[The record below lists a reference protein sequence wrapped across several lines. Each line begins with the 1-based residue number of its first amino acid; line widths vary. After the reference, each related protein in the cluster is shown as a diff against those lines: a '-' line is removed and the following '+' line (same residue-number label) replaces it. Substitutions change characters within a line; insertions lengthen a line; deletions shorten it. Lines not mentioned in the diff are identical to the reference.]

1 MPLEHRSNGCWPFK
15 KIKKIIL
22 YKCDSKSSLSVTCAS
37 LQVFPLTSSLMTSH
51 SLRWTHCCPGSSK
64 VLTVQVVNVHLLQF
78 VHLGYCWSP
87 FRLFIALKLSWAYS
101 EFWWFVLSFWK
112 TLLCK
117 SMQSSLFLRNA
128 TRVCF
133 VCPEQH
139 LKDWKPFTA
148 GTRWAA
154 AVSTSA
160 VILVLWHLLFLR
172 WMI

>member
-1 MPLEHRSNGCWPFK
+1 MKVKAVGVCHMCFFTG
-15 KIKKIIL
+15 
-22 YKCDSKSSLSVTCAS
+22 LSWHLPS
-37 LQVFPLTSSLMTSH
+37 WLFIP
-51 SLRWTHCCPGSSK
+51 WDEHCCPGSSK

-101 EFWWFVLSFWK
+101 EFWWFALSFWK

-148 GTRWAA
+148 GTRWAG
-154 AVSTSA
+154 VSTSA

>member
-1 MPLEHRSNGCWPFK
+1 M
-15 KIKKIIL
+15 
-22 YKCDSKSSLSVTCAS
+22 SVTCAS
-37 LQVFPLTSSLMTSH
+37 LQVFPLTSSLMTFH

-101 EFWWFVLSFWK
+101 EFWWFALSFWK

-139 LKDWKPFTA
+139 LKAFHSRHEMSCCCCFYFCCDSGVVTL
-148 GTRWAA
+148 
-154 AVSTSA
+154 AVFKMEDLNFNT
-160 VILVLWHLLFLR
+160 
-172 WMI
+172 